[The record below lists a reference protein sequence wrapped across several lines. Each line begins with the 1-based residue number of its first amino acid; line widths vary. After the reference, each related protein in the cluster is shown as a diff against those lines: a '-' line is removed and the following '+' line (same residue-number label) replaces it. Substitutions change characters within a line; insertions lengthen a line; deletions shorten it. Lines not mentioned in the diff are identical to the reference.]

1 VPAGAE
7 SSRPTVRCSGSAA
20 MEEPTLQPRTGPSA
34 SRPASPP
41 PEPLQEEGA
50 PAPTPM
56 ARLRR
61 LAWAELMQRVF
72 ALDVLECPRC
82 HGRMRLVAAIHP
94 PEATTAILEC
104 LGLPARA
111 PPPEPARPDPETDWD
126 G

>member
-1 VPAGAE
+1 MDE
-7 SSRPTVRCSGSAA
+7 STQHRGVGS
-20 MEEPTLQPRTGPSA
+20 SA
-34 SRPASPP
+34 SLAASPS
-41 PEPLQEEGA
+41 PEPAPEEGTPA
-50 PAPTPM
+50 PAPMP
-56 ARLRR
+56 RSRR

-82 HGRMRLVAAIHP
+82 DGRMRLVAAIHP

-111 PPPEPARPDPETDWD
+111 PPPDPIGPAPETDTASWH